1 MKRYKSLVEGAMFAA
16 IFTVMLVI
24 SAYIPP
30 VGAIGVYFLPLPI
43 TIYAY
48 RNSFGYSMMVLV
60 VTIIL
65 AFMLAPPV
73 AIINAIMASAMGAF
87 YGTVLRKRL
96 SPLLCFIVLVS
107 VSMTEL
113 VLVEA
118 FAKTAFG
125 WPLIEPVIL
134 ILKKVLTGLFS
145 FLGLLGLHLTLS
157 ESLELMIS
165 SIALGLFTVLGSLN
179 GLVIFSV
186 TAIFFKRLGYEMV
199 YLPSF
204 SKSKEGKVVAGL
216 YLITV
221 VILMTSMTFLV
232 EHTVIAAIVVN
243 LFLLLTVYYWIK
255 GYLIF
260 CEYIIRFRFSKP
272 LTMILCMLSFWL
284 LGFLLIIT
292 AVYKSLIG

>member
-43 TIYAY
+43 TVYAY

-65 AFMLAPPV
+65 AFMLAPPI
-73 AIINAIMASAMGAF
+73 AIINAIMASTMGAF
-87 YGTVLRKRL
+87 YGTVLRKKL
-96 SPLLCFIVLVS
+96 NPLICFLTLILIS
-107 VSMTEL
+107 STEFI
-113 VLVEA
+113 LVEL

-125 WPLIEPVIL
+125 WPVIAPFIDGLKQLLNTAVYALSKAGIQLSSMQLID
-134 ILKKVLTGLFS
+134 
-145 FLGLLGLHLTLS
+145 
-157 ESLELMIS
+157 MIIS
-165 SIALGLFTVLGSLN
+165 NLALG
-179 GLVIFSV
+179 IFSV
-186 TAIFFKRLGYEMV
+186 MGVLNSLIVFSITAIFFKRLGYEMV

-204 SKSKEGKVVAGL
+204 SKSKEGKVVAGI
-216 YLITV
+216 YLITIT
-221 VILMTSMTFLV
+221 ILMTSMTLLV
-232 EHTVIAAIVVN
+232 DHQVIAAIVVN
-243 LFLLLTVYYWIK
+243 LFLLLSVYYWIK

-272 LTMILCMLSFWL
+272 LTMLLCMLSFWL
-284 LGFLLIIT
+284 MGIVLIIM
-292 AVYKSLIG
+292 AVYKSLLG